1 MSRHIFKED
10 PMKFLLV
17 MHTHPSWDSL
27 SPEAQDGVFQQHE
40 AFQRELEAE
49 GAFVA
54 SYDLAPASEAT
65 TVHRD
70 SSGGFT
76 VAPGL
81 LAGEADSV
89 GGFYVIEAASNEE
102 AVAWA
107 RKGRF
112 IEGANEIR
120 PIPDPAA

>member
-1 MSRHIFKED
+1 
-10 PMKFLLV
+10 MKFLLI
-17 MHTHPSWDSL
+17 MHTHPSSESL
-27 SPEAQDGVFQQHE
+27 SPEAQNEVFRQHE

-54 SYDLAPASEAT
+54 SYDLAPASEAS

-81 LAGEADSV
+81 LVGEADSV
-89 GGFYVIEAASNEE
+89 GGFYVIEAASSEE

-120 PIPDPAA
+120 PTSDTAA